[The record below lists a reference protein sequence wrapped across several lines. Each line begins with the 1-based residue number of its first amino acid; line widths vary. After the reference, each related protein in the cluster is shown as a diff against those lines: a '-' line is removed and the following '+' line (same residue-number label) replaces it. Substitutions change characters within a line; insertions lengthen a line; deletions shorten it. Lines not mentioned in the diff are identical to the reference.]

1 MDLIPNAC
9 FRLLESSGATTTL
22 GTGAYRVIL
31 DDPVG
36 DITVAV
42 HIIPDE
48 ENRKVRG
55 GRNKKREA
63 ELKHRRRKAPPSLVG
78 ELKWIRRSELL
89 ALSAEGLVRPFDT
102 ARPPLRPLS
111 KDSQLLFER
120 RKRAMSPFLN
130 LKTLQEWITIHGS
143 LKALVAHV
151 VATEEVSRNFVYR
164 QWSTLCR
171 WGIDEESLA
180 PRYDRCGAPGVARPS
195 DPGVRQKAGRK
206 TTAQRI
212 ARHYGHQLPP
222 SQPGYT
228 TEWAAAI
235 RAADKKIP
243 SPKPKW
249 PKRCLLVIESAFCG
263 KAEEVDG
270 RIAYVKPEFG
280 TYPTNPQIR
289 RILTESKSRL
299 ERIIELTTKRHF
311 QSALRG
317 LVARN
322 WQGVS
327 GPGHTWAIDSTV
339 GDIYLRSSVNRA
351 WIVGRPVVYIIVDI
365 WSTAIVGFYVCLTGP
380 SWATAR
386 ICVFNA
392 AADPQLTADLWG
404 YQPVLTLSPQ
414 PTICYA
420 LLCDRG
426 EYLSQGHRTTAFE
439 LIPHTSYTPPYRGDL
454 KGMVE
459 VLHRIAKDAQF
470 MFLPGAMD
478 YRREELEIRKV
489 NPADCTMTAQ
499 DYVHYLHEVFS
510 EYNLTA
516 DRRHRIDSHMAAAG
530 VYPSPAGL
538 WSWGHAMGI
547 GYRKHMP
554 ESTLIT
560 KLLPT
565 GTASVRRDG
574 IRYAGCDYTCPEI
587 EQAQWTAIAR
597 NRGGWDIP
605 VYYYP
610 GPMRSIWT
618 PDGTQSHL
626 LKLDIRDDTRA
637 SPETTYDEWA
647 DCVAEQT
654 IKLPYQQH
662 ENQMTS
668 LDVLARIRT
677 IEREAR
683 RKTEEAIARAQGATP
698 TMTEARLMEA
708 AATTH
713 PSRSEAKT
721 AENIRDEALDA
732 HQKMMDELLGSAN
745 YGN

>member
-9 FRLLESSGATTTL
+9 FRLQSSPLTPPTL
-22 GTGAYRVIL
+22 GAGAYRVIL

-42 HIIPDE
+42 HIVADE
-48 ENRKVRG
+48 ESRNIRG
-55 GRNKKREA
+55 GRHKKRDI
-63 ELKHRRRKAPPSLVG
+63 ELKHKRRKAPQSLVG

-89 ALSAEGLVRPFDT
+89 ALSSEGLVRSFET

-111 KDSQLLFER
+111 KDSRQVFER

-130 LKTLQEWITIHGS
+130 LKVLQEWITIHRS

-151 VATEEVSRNFVYR
+151 VVTAGVSRTFVYR
-164 QWSTLCR
+164 QWSNLCL

-180 PRYDRCGAPGVARPS
+180 PRYDRCGAPGVARPCDS
-195 DPGVRQKAGRK
+195 GVRQKPGRK
-206 TTAQRI
+206 TIAQRI
-212 ARHYGHQLPP
+212 AHHYGHHLPP

-249 PKRCLLVIESAFCG
+249 PKRCQLIIASAFCG
-263 KAEEVDG
+263 KAEEING
-270 RIAYVKPEFG
+270 RIAYVKPERG
-280 TYPTNPQIR
+280 TYPTPRQIL
-289 RILTESKSRL
+289 RILTESKSLL
-299 ERIIELTTKRHF
+299 ERIVEQTTKRHF

-351 WIVGRPVVYIIVDI
+351 WIVGRPIVYIIVDV

-386 ICVFNA
+386 VSIFNA
-392 AADPQLTADLWG
+392 AADPLLTADLWG
-404 YQPVLTLSPQ
+404 YQPVLSLSPS
-414 PTICYA
+414 PTICHA
-420 LLCDRG
+420 LQCDRG
-426 EYLSQGHRTTAFE
+426 EYLSKGHRTTAFE
-439 LIPHTSYTPPYRGDL
+439 LITHTSYTPPYRGDL
-454 KGMVE
+454 KGLVE
-459 VLHRIAKDAQF
+459 VLHRITKDEQF
-470 MFLPGAMD
+470 MFLPGSMD
-478 YRREELEIRKV
+478 YRRQELEIRKV
-489 NPADCTMTAQ
+489 NPANCTMTVT
-499 DYVHYLHEVFS
+499 DYVHYLREVFS

-516 DRRHRIDSHMAAAG
+516 DRRHRIDAHMEAAG

-547 GYRKHMP
+547 GYRKHIP
-554 ESTLIT
+554 ETALIT

-565 GTASVRRDG
+565 ATARVRRDG
-574 IRYAGCDYTCPEI
+574 IRYAGCDYTCAEI
-587 EQAQWTAIAR
+587 EQEQWSAIAR
-597 NRGGWDIP
+597 NCRGWDIP
-605 VYYYP
+605 IHTYP

-618 PDGTQSHL
+618 PDSTQSHL
-626 LKLDIRDDTRA
+626 LKLNLRDDTRA

-647 DCVAEQT
+647 DCLAEQT
-654 IKLPYQQH
+654 IKWPQQQH
-662 ENQMTS
+662 ENLMTS
-668 LDVLARIRT
+668 MDVLGRIQT

-683 RKTEEAIARAQGATP
+683 RKTEEAIARAKGATP
-698 TMTEARLMEA
+698 TMTEARLMEV

-721 AENIRDEALDA
+721 AEDLRDEAMEN
-732 HQKMMDELLGSAN
+732 HQRMMDQLLGGAD
-745 YGN
+745 YVK